1 MQEKKKIEHFRLPK
15 SILTHEIF
23 NRKKHMELRLFLL
36 IVGNAC
42 YKEGVQVGKTGIV
55 LNKGQWL
62 RSQRKLQGDLEL
74 SCASITKAIKWLCSQ
89 KLINV
94 EHSQQGTI
102 FTVYNF
108 DIFQGVSASEAPKPF
123 SVSASDTPKD
133 ECISEGYAGCISQG
147 YETNKEDLTNKNK
160 LYNLNSVDNK
170 KGQKHNER
178 DISNFEWEKYQFKF

>member
-1 MQEKKKIEHFRLPK
+1 MQENKIEHFRLPK

-23 NRKKHMELRLFLL
+23 SRKKQMELRLFLL

-55 LNKGQWL
+55 LSKGQWL
-62 RSQRKLQGDLEL
+62 RSQRKLQGDLEI
-74 SCASITKAIKWLCSQ
+74 SPTSISKAIKWLCSQ

-94 EHSQQGTI
+94 EHTQQGTI

-108 DIFQGVSASEAPKPF
+108 DVFQGVTASVTPKQFGVSASVTLE
-123 SVSASDTPKD
+123 
-133 ECISEGYAGCISQG
+133 AGCYSECNAGCYSQCN
-147 YETNKEDLTNKNK
+147 ETNKENNTNKK
-160 LYNLNSVDNK
+160 ELYNLTSINNI
-170 KGQKHNER
+170 KGSKHNER